1 MQANEI
7 FCIQHLGSCH
17 LISAMGVL
25 KYLRTKPTACQ
36 LTLDYLPH
44 NTCRSSA
51 NELHTNQR
59 LEGTQEGNNKSGHPI
74 GEYIVIGEFA
84 KTM

>member
-1 MQANEI
+1 MQTNEI
-7 FCIQHLGSCH
+7 FCIQHLGSRH

-51 NELHTNQR
+51 NELHTDQR
-59 LEGTQEGNNKSGHPI
+59 LEGNNKSGHPI
-74 GEYIVIGEFA
+74 GEYIVTGEFA